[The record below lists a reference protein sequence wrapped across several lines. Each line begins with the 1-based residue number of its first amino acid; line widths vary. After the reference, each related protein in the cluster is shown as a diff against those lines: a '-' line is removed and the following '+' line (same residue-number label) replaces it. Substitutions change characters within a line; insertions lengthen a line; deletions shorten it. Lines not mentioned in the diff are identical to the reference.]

1 MQSVHRTIRFVCES
15 EDDASRRTRSHD
27 LDLTNS
33 PVSGNAGHAVACTFN
48 QSGPVSSARAQAVAV
63 AALDQQEGHR
73 RFAEENF
80 VSKLFEA
87 LRKTEGAIRNLAAP
101 VLSLDDS
108 LEAPPARG
116 NHESPEMYAA
126 AVAEAGHEVRSET
139 IDVVGHSP
147 VLPFDGTDSRAAE
160 QYRIIR
166 TKILHHPAQPRML
179 MVSSPTPGDGKT
191 LTAIN
196 LAGALALQEGVNVL
210 LADGDFRRS
219 SLAGA
224 MGLNVSPGLGEVLKG
239 SVALENALIRTQQIP
254 NLYVL
259 PSGDASPNPAELL
272 ASERWRAVLDVC
284 RKEFGYIVFD
294 APPVAAVADYDLL
307 QLACDGVVLVVR
319 QDFTNRRLFQRAL
332 DIVPKAKQLG
342 IVLNCV
348 EDWFLWK
355 TQGYYYYGNSSR
367 K

>member
-1 MQSVHRTIRFVCES
+1 M
-15 EDDASRRTRSHD
+15 
-27 LDLTNS
+27 
-33 PVSGNAGHAVACTFN
+33 
-48 QSGPVSSARAQAVAV
+48 
-63 AALDQQEGHR
+63 
-73 RFAEENF
+73 
-80 VSKLFEA
+80 SKIFEA

-101 VLSLDDS
+101 VLSQDNSPDVPS
-108 LEAPPARG
+108 VDEIQQGEETQPFVTMEACGEIRT
-116 NHESPEMYAA
+116 
-126 AVAEAGHEVRSET
+126 ET
-139 IDVVGHSP
+139 IDVAGHAP

-210 LADGDFRRS
+210 LVDGDFRRS
-219 SLAGA
+219 SLAES
-224 MGLNVSPGLGEVLKG
+224 MGLRGSPGLGEILKG
-239 SVALENALIRTQQIP
+239 SSSLEQALIRTKQIP

-259 PSGDASPNPAELL
+259 PSGDASTDNPAELL
-272 ASERWRAVLDVC
+272 ASERWRTVVDVF
-284 RKEFGYIVFD
+284 RREFSYIVFD

-319 QDFTNRRLFQRAL
+319 LDHTNRRLCQRAL

-342 IVLNCV
+342 VVLNCV

-355 TQGYYYYGNSSR
+355 TQSYYYYGNSSR
-367 K
+367 E